1 MKKLWFGILV
11 TLLVTVFIA
20 PAFAWDFSM
29 MGQFEWRYRYLGRAN
44 GYQDLFGD
52 MRLQDNPLINIG
64 FPAGTGPIGFAGPN
78 FWRGYNGN
86 NALPMATSNCG
97 SQLRIVRGGFSYAD
111 SDASEY
117 DQRMTFLPEIRINN
131 AIRLRGNVDLAGIRQ
146 KYNHRDMQ
154 TNGPM
159 DRWYQD
165 RMSQNA
171 FDTAMIPSINQ
182 WYATAQLPWGIL
194 AVGNRDAPWGV
205 GAVWNNRVQQ
215 DAILMLLPY
224 GPFLFGAQFWLEHNP
239 DGFGAFRPYG
249 SLGTVLDPPA
259 DHTGP
264 APNTVVN
271 LDNGEHPTAAWSL
284 LMVYRSGPIDC
295 GAGFL
300 HELLHSNNA
309 NLLGATGLT
318 GFRPVYYNPLSP
330 YPNEL
335 YGFGGVDLAVLMEF
349 AYLKY
354 NNGRFF
360 ANLEYWW
367 ANEDTYFL
375 GYGQTL
381 RPGSTASGAP
391 QAYTEGSMFFG
402 ELGAMCGPAKL
413 SGMFAWSGGASLN
426 NGNPTK
432 VYTGIAID
440 GQATDA
446 YNYLLFH
453 TYGGGNDAP
462 WNTGLSFVNDENG
475 MMVDAYALGAR
486 LDYAVAANLNIWGS
500 YMWASRVEQN
510 GWLAGQKD
518 SNGNPATDPVTG
530 GLLPWTAYDAQQWKI
545 NNMPGAGGAM
555 NPYVDDRLLGW
566 EANVGV
572 DWKLLE
578 NMTVMSRYA
587 YWQPGPW
594 FDQAYQVIG
603 LNGGGGAS
611 VTGFMQGRSAIQA
624 FSSSI
629 MIDF

>member
-1 MKKLWFGILV
+1 
-11 TLLVTVFIA
+11 
-20 PAFAWDFSM
+20 
-29 MGQFEWRYRYLGRAN
+29 
-44 GYQDLFGD
+44 
-52 MRLQDNPLINIG
+52 
-64 FPAGTGPIGFAGPN
+64 
-78 FWRGYNGN
+78 
-86 NALPMATSNCG
+86 
-97 SQLRIVRGGFSYAD
+97 
-111 SDASEY
+111 
-117 DQRMTFLPEIRINN
+117 
-131 AIRLRGNVDLAGIRQ
+131 
-146 KYNHRDMQ
+146 
-154 TNGPM
+154 
-159 DRWYQD
+159 
-165 RMSQNA
+165 MSQNA

-182 WYATAQLPWGIL
+182 WHLTAQLPWGIL
-194 AVGNRDAPWGV
+194 AVGNRDSPWGT

-215 DAILMLLPY
+215 DAILLLLPY
-224 GPFLFGAQFWLEHNP
+224 GPFMFIAQFWLEHNP

-318 GFRPVYYNPLSP
+318 GYRPVYYNPLAP
-330 YPNEL
+330 VPTDL
-335 YGFGGVDLAVLMEF
+335 YGFGGADLAVLFEF

-367 ANEDTYFL
+367 ANEDIYFL
-375 GYGQTL
+375 GFGQTP
-381 RPGSTASGAP
+381 RPLSNVSGAP
-391 QAYTEGSMFFG
+391 QVYTEGSMFFG

-432 VYTGIAID
+432 SYTGIAID

-475 MMVDAYALGAR
+475 MMVDAYALAAR

-545 NNMPGAGGAM
+545 NNMPGANGAM
-555 NPYVDDRLLGW
+555 NPYVDDRFLGW

-594 FDQAYQVIG
+594 FDQAYQVVG
-603 LNGGGGAS
+603 LNNGGVATA
-611 VTGFMQGRSAIQA
+611 TGFMQGRSAVQC
-624 FSSSI
+624 FTSSI